1 MKVVTQFQASLIA
14 SGDPQPLPT
23 TVELKEGKLSIASNG
38 QALGDWPLETLEFE
52 RVVGGV
58 KLTLDGE
65 VAVLK
70 LTDSDQFH
78 RQLVEES
85 STDTTTKTKTKTE
98 KRKTKTKTEKRK
110 KDKKVKETRASRKA
124 REESAPAREAST
136 AKAEAADKDGFLERL
151 DEKLE
156 VASKKWDRYL
166 PDWAF
171 TRGGVAVALLLL
183 IAILVFRVFFS
194 YLFLIVAAI
203 GMITSAIALLDQVIA
218 TRIFRGGF
226 TPIHGLIGSIHGLIG
241 SLVLVLISLLL
252 AAL

>member
-85 STDTTTKTKTKTE
+85 STDTTT
-98 KRKTKTKTEKRK
+98 KTKTKTEKRK

-226 TPIHGLIGSIHGLIG
+226 TPIHGLIGS
-241 SLVLVLISLLL
+241 LVLVLISLLL

>member
-98 KRKTKTKTEKRK
+98 KRK

-124 REESAPAREAST
+124 ATEESAPAREAST

-226 TPIHGLIGSIHGLIG
+226 TPIHGLIGS
-241 SLVLVLISLLL
+241 LVLVLISLLL